1 MTNPIRAT
9 IAALTLS
16 AAALAPPAAADPA
29 PGMARLADTSISGR
43 SLTLS
48 VWYPST
54 AEASTT
60 VGGNAVFL
68 GVPASVEP
76 PEGDVALPLV
86 VLSHGGLRSAP
97 DSGAWLAAALAAA
110 GRLVVEVN
118 APRPLTAGD
127 AVEEIWRRP
136 EDISRALD
144 LILADPAWGSRIDRT
159 AISVVGHALGG
170 TAALAI
176 SGAALDAELYRNS
189 CKEPDAQGPDCAW
202 FVANGSD
209 PGDAD
214 PIALTRSRHDPRAN
228 RIVVIDPEY
237 PGMMRPPNVFP
248 EARVLFLSLGAVA
261 VGAWDGSQNLT
272 LRGAAAY
279 DAFAL
284 CTPAGAEI
292 LGEEGEDQAL
302 CATPAAQ
309 RSTIH
314 QRAAN
319 AVVDFLAGNRGETD
333 PGAQ

>member
-9 IAALTLS
+9 IAALSL
-16 AAALAPPAAADPA
+16 AATVLALPAAADPA
-29 PGMARLADTSISGR
+29 PGIARLSEPSDTVR
-43 SLTLS
+43 PLALS

-76 PEGDVALPLV
+76 PEEDVALPLV

-110 GRLVVEVN
+110 GFLVVEVN
-118 APRPLTAGD
+118 GPSPVTAGD

-159 AISVVGHALGG
+159 TISVVGHALGG

-176 SGAALDAELYRNS
+176 VGARLDPELYRTS
-189 CKEPDAQGPDCAW
+189 CEEPGAQGPDCAW
-202 FVANGSD
+202 FTANGAE
-209 PGDAD
+209 PGDAN
-214 PIALTRSRHDPRAN
+214 PIELTRSRHDLRVD

-237 PGMMRPPNVFP
+237 PSMMRRPKRLP
-248 EARVLFLSLGAVA
+248 EAPALFLSLGAVA
-261 VGAWDGSQNLT
+261 AGAWDGSQSLT

-292 LGEEGEDQAL
+292 LGEEGEDPAV

-309 RSTIH
+309 RRTIH
-314 QRAAN
+314 HRAAN
-319 AVVDFLAGNRGETD
+319 AVVDFLAGTGDETD
-333 PGAQ
+333 PDAQ